1 MSPTAPAPD
10 PSLSS
15 RPLWYALWTSAGATL
30 VLTAAGPWLSGAGPA
45 RRPAWGLTLAAA
57 LAATVLTVLVAQRA
71 RARQALLARHLGE
84 LTAERAALLSERD
97 ALTADRARLHE
108 QWRQYAATLTEADAL
123 LRKGVEHLL
132 ADAVPAA
139 LDDRDAPLPPP
150 EQDEAFGA
158 ELLDLRDR
166 TLDDLRTTTRTNV
179 LSRGAAE
186 REARYA
192 RESAEEAAQA
202 AAAAAEDAA
211 KAAQAALDEA
221 ARAARTALD
230 EAAEEKRAAL
240 AKAAEEKRVA
250 LAEAEEDKRLALAEA
265 AEDAEGRLD
274 SQRMVMVALGRRQ
287 QTLMHRVQAAAE
299 RLAES
304 RRDDPEVYAAGQVLD
319 HLAAQAAR
327 LAQSLVVACGTWEGQ
342 HWPEPMRLAE
352 TVQAATARIE
362 DFRRVRIEGDPPVA
376 VRAAVLEPVIHLL
389 AELLDNA
396 TTLSPSATDV
406 IVGLSAGA
414 SGAVVRIDDQG
425 TGLEEP
431 RLSESQR
438 LVTGERPV
446 GLDELGEVPRLGL
459 VVVGRYARRHG
470 LHLALE
476 PSPYGGLRVVV
487 RVPGDL
493 TTTVSSPL
501 LPPRPAAAPPA
512 PAAIPA
518 PAFGPGSAPAVVEAA
533 STRDEPEDETPA
545 ARRGLPKRTS
555 RRRGE
560 AARSASGPVSELA
573 PPPSSPDEAGA
584 FIASLFTSPDPDP
597 AAPDATASEPSERAK
612 DAPATDTPDA
622 GTPDADAPAT
632 DVAVTDAPVTD
643 APATDAPAVEASSVE
658 APVADAPV
666 ADAPVADV
674 SVADVSEGGAAG
686 RASGSTPHPSEA
698 DTSAATET
706 PSPGDDL
713 DR

>member
-1 MSPTAPAPD
+1 MSPSAPAPD

-15 RPLWYALWTSAGATL
+15 RPLSYALWTSAGATL
-30 VLTAAGPWLSGAGPA
+30 ALTSAGPWLFTGGA
-45 RRPAWGLTLAAA
+45 RWPAWGVALAAA
-57 LAATVLTVLVAQRA
+57 LGTTVLAVLTAVRA
-71 RARQALLARHLGE
+71 NARQARTARRVDE

-97 ALTADRARLHE
+97 ALTTDRARLHE
-108 QWRQYAATLTEADAL
+108 QWRQYSATLTDANGL
-123 LRKGVEHLL
+123 LRKGVEQLL
-132 ADAVPAA
+132 SDALPAVLA
-139 LDDRDAPLPPP
+139 DRDAPLPPP

-158 ELLDLRDR
+158 DLTELRDR
-166 TLDDLRTTTRTNV
+166 ALEDLRATARDND
-179 LSRGAAE
+179 LSRRVAE

-192 RESAEEAAQA
+192 REDAAEAAQAAEAAAEEAAQA
-202 AAAAAEDAA
+202 A
-211 KAAQAALDEA
+211 QQALDEA
-221 ARAARTALD
+221 AAAAQKALD
-230 EAAEEKRAAL
+230 EAADATRA
-240 AKAAEEKRVA
+240 
-250 LAEAEEDKRLALAEA
+250 ALAEA
-265 AEDAEGRLD
+265 AEDADGRLD
-274 SQRMVMVALGRRQ
+274 SQRMVLVALGRRQ

-304 RRDDPEVYAAGQVLD
+304 RRDDPEVYAAGQVVD

-431 RLSESQR
+431 RLSEAQR
-438 LVTGERPV
+438 MVVGEQTID
-446 GLDELGEVPRLGL
+446 LAELGEVPRLGL
-459 VVVGRYARRHG
+459 VVVGRYASRHG

-476 PSPYGGLRVVV
+476 PSPYGGLRVVI
-487 RVPGDL
+487 RVPDDL
-493 TTTVSSPL
+493 TTTVRAPGL
-501 LPPRPAAAPPA
+501 EPRPAATPEPAPASVPPA
-512 PAAIPA
+512 PEPASAAA
-518 PAFGPGSAPAVVEAA
+518 PAAPTVVEAA
-533 STRDEPEDETPA
+533 A
-545 ARRGLPKRTS
+545 ARDDERPDEIRGLPKRTS
-555 RRRGE
+555 RRRSGE
-560 AARSASGPVSELA
+560 APRPASEPLAELA

-584 FIASLFTSPDPDP
+584 FIASLFTEPEPGGETVPEDSESEDSAPADTAPDP
-597 AAPDATASEPSERAK
+597 SE
-612 DAPATDTPDA
+612 
-622 GTPDADAPAT
+622 
-632 DVAVTDAPVTD
+632 
-643 APATDAPAVEASSVE
+643 SS
-658 APVADAPV
+658 DLS
-666 ADAPVADV
+666 D
-674 SVADVSEGGAAG
+674 
-686 RASGSTPHPSEA
+686 STPHPTEA
-698 DTSAATET
+698 DTSAETTE